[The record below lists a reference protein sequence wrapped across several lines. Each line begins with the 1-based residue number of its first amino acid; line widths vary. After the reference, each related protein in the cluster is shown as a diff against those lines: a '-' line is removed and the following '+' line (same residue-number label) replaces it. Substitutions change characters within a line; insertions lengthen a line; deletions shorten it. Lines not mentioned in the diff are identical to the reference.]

1 MGYQVPSVNQC
12 YDFTCVIGQLQAW
25 CCSHA
30 PLVQSVYD
38 ECKGTS
44 LSEQVAYLFGVVR
57 DVVKAQQCVDENFKT
72 LYDFVKDFFENLDL
86 QEEVNEWLNHA
97 LEDGTIEHIF
107 TKVVGWVTPES
118 YGAKGDGVT
127 NDFAAMQ
134 QAINSGLCVILRN
147 KYYIDGLIN
156 YDNICMIGLPH
167 ASIIPA
173 YDEAG
178 IKPMFSCKTIYL
190 KGVTIQGTY
199 LYKVN
204 ASVYTTPLIL
214 IENGDFAT
222 FIDCTFKNLEG
233 MYKDQYPS
241 VDKTKFYYK
250 NGSIITARG
259 VDNVSFSGCLFD
271 NMGSRECIWVMP
283 ANDNPLSSHVTLKDC
298 SFYNCTG
305 ETPFSCLCD
314 VLNVHHIYCDD
325 SCSFE
330 GSFLNLFANYANVS
344 KVVCL
349 GDYNSLFDFS
359 EWGRFKGNIINVD
372 NVNCSSNSA
381 VVVGS
386 VADNVNISNISGDMC
401 SVFTA
406 YQFLNKSWTTDFFPW
421 LRTVENECVCN
432 ISNVNA
438 NIHNGLYSA
447 IFMRGTTSTNVKKGG
462 VKISNCNLNI
472 IEPNENYLPIAIT
485 QADIFVSNVYINK
498 ANIPTTPPN
507 AYGGFIS
514 LVTNR
519 NIIHDITVEITNS
532 CFDNPIKQS
541 SCVLIL
547 YGLVKH
553 TIISD
558 ITIKNYVSRVVV
570 GMFSKWLTI
579 KNISMEE
586 GANIPNIICGYHY
599 IDNIYPMFQGFN
611 KRCTLLVDSDTLT
624 YLSTS
629 RLGYS
634 KDVSSQPVQCYV
646 GDVVKY
652 NNNYFMVA
660 IAGSGVLDLSTAT
673 GGSEDSIFTVSGYTV
688 VQFMPV
694 SNVKQLNI
702 SPLIS
707 GTLTN
712 RYLGY

>member
-12 YDFTCVIGQLQAW
+12 YDFSCVIGQLQAW

-86 QEEVNEWLNHA
+86 QEEVNNWLEQA
-97 LEDGTIEHIF
+97 LKDGTIESIF

-127 NDFAAMQ
+127 NDFEAMQ
-134 QAINSGLCVILRN
+134 KAVNSGLCVILRN

-156 YDNICMIGLPH
+156 YDHICMIGLPN
-167 ASIIPA
+167 STIIPS
-173 YDEAG
+173 YNESG
-178 IKPMFSCKTIYL
+178 IKPLFECKTIYL
-190 KGVTIQGTY
+190 KGITIQGTY
-199 LYKVN
+199 LYQVN
-204 ASVYTTPLIL
+204 TNIYTQPLIL
-214 IENGDFAT
+214 VEDGDFST
-222 FIDCTFKNLEG
+222 FVDCTFKNLEG

-241 VDKTKFYYK
+241 ADKSKFYYK
-250 NGSIITARG
+250 NGSIITSRG
-259 VDNVSFSGCLFD
+259 VKNVVYDGCVFD
-271 NMGSRECIWVMP
+271 NMGSRECIWTMP
-283 ANDNPLSSHVTLKDC
+283 NNDGSLSSHVTLKDC
-298 SFYNCTG
+298 SFYNCEG

-314 VLNVHHIYCDD
+314 VLNVQSIYCDD
-325 SCSFE
+325 TCSFE

-344 KVVCL
+344 HVVCL
-349 GDYNSLFDFS
+349 GNYNSLFDFS
-359 EWGRFKGNIINVD
+359 EWGRFKGNMINV
-372 NVNCSSNSA
+372 NNINCDSSSA

-386 VADNVNISNISGDMC
+386 VADSVNISNVSGDMC

-406 YQFLNKSWTTDFFPW
+406 YQFINTSWTTDFFPW
-421 LRTVENECVCN
+421 LRTTENECYCN

-447 IFMRGTTSTNVKKGG
+447 VFMRGTTSTNTKKGG
-462 VKISNCNLNI
+462 VKITDCNFHI
-472 IEPNENYLPIAIT
+472 IESNENYLPITIT
-485 QADIFVSNVYINK
+485 QADIIISNVSIDK

-507 AYGGFIS
+507 AYAGFIS

-519 NIIHDITVEITNS
+519 NIVHDITVQITNS
-532 CFDNPIKQS
+532 SFDNPVQQS
-541 SCVLIL
+541 GCVLIL
-547 YGLVKH
+547 YGLITH
-553 TIISD
+553 TIVSD
-558 ITIKNYVSRVVV
+558 ITIKNYVSRVIV

-579 KNISMEE
+579 KNTSIEE
-586 GANIPNIICGYHY
+586 GVNLPNIICGYHY

-611 KRCTLLVDSDTLT
+611 KRCTLLVDTDNLT

-634 KDVSSQPVQCYV
+634 KDVSSTPAQCYV

-652 NNNYFMVA
+652 NDSYFMVA
-660 IAGSGVLDLSTAT
+660 IAGSGVLNLSTAT
-673 GGSEDSIFTVSGYTV
+673 GGSEDSIFTISGYTV
-688 VQFMPV
+688 IQFMPV
-694 SNVKQLNI
+694 SNVKQLNVN
-702 SPLIS
+702 PLVS
-707 GTLTN
+707 GELTN